1 MVHTGTLNAIFRP
14 SLADD
19 LMGLVDTS
27 LQVLYNSSDQIEH
40 ATLILRRCLK
50 VLGAILK
57 ELAPGRLSIGVR
69 NMKEVCISERGPN
82 F

>member
-1 MVHTGTLNAIFRP
+1 MRGTLNIIFRP

-27 LQVLYNSSDQIEH
+27 LQVLYSSSDQIEQ
-40 ATLILRRCLK
+40 ATLILRRGLK
-50 VLGAILK
+50 ILGAILK
-57 ELAPGRLSIGVR
+57 ELAPVKLSVGMR
-69 NMKEVCISERGPN
+69 NMKEVRISGQGPN